1 MSGWFTRRRGLW
13 FAGGLIAAT
22 VCFGLT
28 TSAAAG
34 PERRQAIDLSISG
47 IEVTQATQTPTNSVL
62 LVSRR
67 GTAVRAT
74 LAVTGATAPVA
85 GITGRLH
92 VFVGSTEVTPV
103 AGVAPINAPFTAPL
117 APQRNN
123 ENDTLNFE
131 LTAPTSITAS
141 SAVQFRVDITPI
153 PGEANVTNNSLTTP
167 NLTVADRQVPL
178 LFFTSINYTPSGLGL
193 PAASFIQPGT
203 GDAFVRGILPVDESN
218 STLYRQGLFPTLG
231 YSEDANGDGILDA
244 LGSDGNNLLT
254 LLESCRQLIVNNG
267 FGPSDRVF
275 LYGWL
280 AGNPIDG
287 NGLASVGGR
296 VAFGNTDP
304 IRGQRSYAHEL
315 THNFGLSHNS
325 RALDQVGWDVGARLP
340 NNPSGNNTTGRVKP
354 VTVPPTFFD
363 IQFPGLLT
371 NQAWVDTITYN
382 FLLSSSTLASAPDIK
397 KFRPRV
403 AVIRGIFNP
412 EGSRLIRLLPVFRA
426 PWPSQPTATGR
437 EGRYRIQIVDT
448 AGARL
453 QSVFTPL
460 IADDPSQERER
471 FGAFEVMIPVSAAR
485 EIASLRVLGPSGQA
499 LATVKR
505 SRPPRIAVV
514 TPGPGAR
521 VRGRARIS
529 WRAQDGDTRPARLLY
544 QVAYSPD
551 AGRTW
556 VPLAVDVPGTK
567 TAVGV
572 DIRRVR
578 KSAGRGIIRVFV
590 GDGLNT
596 VYADTRRLTVT
607 PR

>member
-1 MSGWFTRRRGLW
+1 MFGWLTRRQRLW
-13 FAGGLIAAT
+13 FSGGLIAMT

-47 IEVTQATQTPTNSVL
+47 IEVTQAIQTPTNSVL

-85 GITGRLH
+85 GVTGRLH
-92 VFVGSTEVTPV
+92 VFVGATEVTPV

-117 APQRNN
+117 APQRAN

-141 SAVQFRVDITPI
+141 SAVTFRVDITPI

-203 GDAFVRGILPVDESN
+203 GDAFVRGILPVDDS
-218 STLYRQGLFPTLG
+218 SPTLYRQGLFPTLG

-244 LGSDGNNLLT
+244 LGSDGNDLLT
-254 LLESCRQLIVNNG
+254 LLESCRQLIVNSG
-267 FGPSDRVF
+267 FGSSDRVF

-315 THNFGLSHNS
+315 THNFGLQHNS

-354 VTVPPTFFD
+354 TTFFD
-363 IQFPGLLT
+363 IQNPGKLT
-371 NQAWVDTITYN
+371 NEAWVDTITYN

-403 AVIRGIFNP
+403 AVIRGIFDP
-412 EGSRLIRLLPVFRA
+412 TGSRLVRLLPVFRY
-426 PWPSQPTATGR
+426 PCPSQPTATGR
-437 EGRYRIQIVDT
+437 EGRYRIQTIDT

-453 QSVFTPL
+453 QTAFTPL
-460 IADDPSQERER
+460 IADDPSEERER
-471 FGAFEVMIPVSAAR
+471 FGAFEVMVPVSAAR
-485 EIASLRVLGPSGQA
+485 EIASLRVLAPSGKA
-499 LATVKR
+499 LASVKR
-505 SRPPRIAVV
+505 SRPPSIAVV
-514 TPGPGAR
+514 TPGPGAKI
-521 VRGRARIS
+521 RGRARIS
-529 WRAQDGDTRPARLLY
+529 WRAKDPDTRAARFLY

-556 VPLAVDVPGTK
+556 VPLAVDVPGTRAAL
-567 TAVGV
+567 AV
-572 DIRRVR
+572 DLRRVR

-596 VYADTRRLTVT
+596 VFADSRRLTVS
-607 PR
+607 PS